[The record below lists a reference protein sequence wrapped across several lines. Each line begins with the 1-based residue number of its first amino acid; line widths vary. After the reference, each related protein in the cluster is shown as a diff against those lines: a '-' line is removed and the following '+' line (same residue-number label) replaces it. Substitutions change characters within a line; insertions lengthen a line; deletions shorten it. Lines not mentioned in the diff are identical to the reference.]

1 MKRTALTI
9 ITLTVLISTVVISQN
24 GSSAMANPVW
34 VPNVPNEPITT
45 PPTISISSPVFNETF
60 ISPLVTITFR
70 IDEPEQWF
78 EYNAS
83 IGTPPYH
90 EVTTPYIDNMVA
102 GNITS
107 VYYIL
112 NGERQNLSVPVLPA
126 FHPTNGSLPRY
137 LSYSIPLNLTSGR
150 YSIQIGVEANDFYLT
165 YYAVTH
171 GGYISTVSTHA
182 VSDEV
187 TFHVS
192 LPQPSILSPKNMIYN
207 GSSVLLQFKIGNS
220 SVSWIGYSLDGKTNV
235 TITGNTTL
243 TGLTYGEHSVTVYTN
258 DTYGNMGASETIH
271 FNANVPE
278 PFPTILIAVIAII
291 VTVIITVACLLVF
304 FKKRKH

>member
-150 YSIQIGVEANDFYLT
+150 YSVQIGVEANDFYLT

-171 GGYISTVSTHA
+171 GGYISTVSLHA

-187 TFHVS
+187 TFDVS
-192 LPQPSILSPKNMIYN
+192 LPQPSILSPENMIYN
-207 GSSVLLQFKIGNS
+207 GSSVPLQFKIGNS
-220 SVSWIGYSLDGKTNV
+220 SVSWIGYSLDGKANV
-235 TITGNTTL
+235 TVTGNTTL
-243 TGLTYGEHSVTVYTN
+243 TGLTNGEHSVTVYTN

-278 PFPTILIAVIAII
+278 PFPTALIIAASAASAA
-291 VTVIITVACLLVF
+291 IITVGLLVY